1 MPVCLHLETAAQ
13 VPIKASHIIQVL
25 HCRTCLKGD
34 PIDAFKAGARYYL
47 LADANLMW
55 EIEQGT
61 CLVVTSC
68 DLPLNA

>member
-1 MPVCLHLETAAQ
+1 MP
-13 VPIKASHIIQVL
+13 S
-25 HCRTCLKGD
+25 
-34 PIDAFKAGARYYL
+34 AGARYYL